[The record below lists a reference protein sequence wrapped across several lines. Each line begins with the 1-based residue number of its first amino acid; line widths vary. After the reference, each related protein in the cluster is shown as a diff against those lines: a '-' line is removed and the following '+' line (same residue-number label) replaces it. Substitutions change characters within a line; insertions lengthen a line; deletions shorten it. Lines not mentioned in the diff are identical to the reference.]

1 MAMLNRERLQTILEE
16 LLGSTNVYYQP
27 PESVKMNYPAIVYS
41 RNDIDNIFAD
51 NHPYIQAYSYTIIVI
66 DKDPDSEIVSKVAK
80 LPMCS
85 FNRHYTADN
94 LNHDVFTL
102 YY

>member
-1 MAMLNRERLQTILEE
+1 MPNRLDLQTILEQ
-16 LLGSTNVYYQP
+16 LLGSRNVYYQP
-27 PESVKMNYPAIVYS
+27 PESIKMSYPAIVYERENI
-41 RNDIDNIFAD
+41 RNNFA
-51 NHPYIQAYSYTIIVI
+51 NNSVYKQAHAYKVTVI
-66 DKDPDSEIVSKVAK
+66 DYDPDSEIVEKVSA

-85 FNRHYTADN
+85 FSRHFPSDN